1 MKRTLLKSKLHQV
14 TVTDAQL
21 HYAGSVTID
30 PDLMQ
35 AADILPHEQVDIYN
49 ITNGERITTYAIE
62 GPVPGSGEICING
75 AAAHRMHPDDC
86 VIIASYAEYEESE
99 AVGHQPIVL
108 LMDKQ
113 NRPRTAAA
121 DAS

>member
-1 MKRTLLKSKLHQV
+1 MRRTLLKSKLHQA

-21 HYAGSVTID
+21 HYAGSVSID
-30 PDLMQ
+30 PELLQ

-62 GPVPGSGEICING
+62 SDKPGSGEICING
-75 AAAHRMHPDDC
+75 AAAHRMRPDDC
-86 VIIASYAEYEESE
+86 VIIASYAEYEEAE
-99 AVGHQPIVL
+99 AVAHHPIVL

-113 NRPRTAAA
+113 NRPLTSAAE
-121 DAS
+121 